1 MKAAR
6 LLVACSLLLAG
17 AAQAQIY
24 KCKDERGQ
32 LLLSDKPC
40 ASGELLQRK
49 STDQER
55 AQDDMRAYEANV
67 NKQNRRAREQAREM
81 SSAQYRQQPSFQSAG
96 ASSGADSAE
105 CKTAQR
111 DLEFAS
117 SSIARNEAEKR
128 NNVNAAI
135 ARVNAACGSN
145 TELMQPPA
153 RRTGPPPSPTTFT
166 NCGGGFCTD
175 NQGGSYHQVS
185 PDYMTGP
192 NGRTCHRSG
201 TMWNCS

>member
-1 MKAAR
+1 MKIAQ
-6 LLVACSLLLAG
+6 LLLAGSLLLAG

-49 STDQER
+49 STAEER

-67 NKQNRRAREQAREM
+67 NKQNRRAREQAKEM
-81 SSAQYRQQPSFQSAG
+81 GSAQYQQRSFQSAG
-96 ASSGADSAE
+96 ASSGADTAE

-128 NNVNAAI
+128 SNVNAAI
-135 ARVNAACGSN
+135 AKVNAACGSN
-145 TELMQPPA
+145 TELMQPPP
-153 RRTGPPPSPTTFT
+153 RRPAPPVIVDC
-166 NCGGGFCTD
+166 NAGGCTD
-175 NQGGSYHQVS
+175 NYGGTYSKVG
-185 PDYMTGP
+185 PDYLSGP

-201 TMWNCS
+201 TMWSCN

>member
-6 LLVACSLLLAG
+6 LLVVYSLLLAG
-17 AAQAQIY
+17 AAHAQIY

-81 SSAQYRQQPSFQSAG
+81 SSAQYRQQPSLQSAG
-96 ASSGADSAE
+96 ATSGADSAE

-128 NNVNAAI
+128 SNVNAAI

-145 TELMQPPA
+145 TELMQPPPRLPA
-153 RRTGPPPSPTTFT
+153 PPVVTC
-166 NCGGGFCTD
+166 NVGGCTD
-175 NQGGSYHQVS
+175 NYGGVYNKVS

-201 TMWNCS
+201 TMWNCN

>member
-1 MKAAR
+1 MRATR
-6 LLVACSLLLAG
+6 LLVVCSLLLTG
-17 AAQAQIY
+17 AAHAQIY

-49 STDQER
+49 STAEER
-55 AQDDMRAYEANV
+55 AQDNMRAYEANV
-67 NKQNRRAREQAREM
+67 NKQNRRAREQAKEM
-81 SSAQYRQQPSFQSAG
+81 GSAQYQQRSLQSAG

-128 NNVNAAI
+128 SNVNAAI
-135 ARVNAACGSN
+135 AKVNAACGSN
-145 TELMQPPA
+145 TELMQPPP
-153 RRTGPPPSPTTFT
+153 RRPAPPVIVSCQMGGCNDNYGKFYSRSGP
-166 NCGGGFCTD
+166 NLL
-175 NQGGSYHQVS
+175 V
-185 PDYMTGP
+185 GP
-192 NGRTCHRSG
+192 NGETCNSDG
-201 TMWNCS
+201 SNWYCN